1 MPRDDGSYPQLV
13 PSFHSASHTPT
24 PFLRVTLIAITNR
37 ENVPFLAKWYV
48 LSCGFSLADARWRDS
63 LWRLWNAVFY
73 QLDAV
78 AQCAVRQRSMNI
90 CVRFGIISIRC
101 SGGGGGGIR
110 LPLGSRS
117 HAIFI
122 HVWMLDK
129 KVTVSRK
136 DDFL

>member
-1 MPRDDGSYPQLV
+1 
-13 PSFHSASHTPT
+13 
-24 PFLRVTLIAITNR
+24 
-37 ENVPFLAKWYV
+37 
-48 LSCGFSLADARWRDS
+48 
-63 LWRLWNAVFY
+63 VFY

-90 CVRFGIISIRC
+90 HVRFGTISIRC
-101 SGGGGGGIR
+101 SGGGGGGGIR

-129 KVTVSRK
+129 KVTVLRK